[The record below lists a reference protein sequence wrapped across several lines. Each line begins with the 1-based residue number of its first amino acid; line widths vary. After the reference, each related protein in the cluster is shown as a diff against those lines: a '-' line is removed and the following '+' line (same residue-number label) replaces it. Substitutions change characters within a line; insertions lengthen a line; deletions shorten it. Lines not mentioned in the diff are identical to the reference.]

1 MGASHPGLVREA
13 LLLQDQRTI
22 RLSQHG
28 YSMLNPW
35 FVLTFKAMQIGF
47 EAQNVIVLRSIRLS
61 AGGARGQNEARLM
74 VSEKIAASVEA
85 QATAVSG
92 LIKGRND
99 TVVASRV
106 LRGLRKRVCSNK
118 RRLSLCPGGDRQSH
132 LRTSIQGTDANLRSY
147 LRT

>member
-1 MGASHPGLVREA
+1 VGASHPGLVREA

-106 LRGLRKRVCSNK
+106 LRGLRKRVRSNK

-132 LRTSIQGTDANLRSY
+132 LRTSIQGTDAKLTN
-147 LRT
+147 